1 MYEKI
6 EGEEPSTEGDEMD
19 MGEYNPSVAEIFN
32 YYFAA
37 LTQEQQSTLLGLD
50 SATITQN
57 GLTLPSM
64 SFITHN
70 KLTAFSDEKITLEVT
85 VSTLDKIMM
94 YASTN
99 GALNTSETASYILF
113 DFANGRVSIFK
124 AGTMTSSGQGTELCG
139 IDFDSSSGD
148 YILTI
153 GRRRR
158 NVFASIYNKSTQ
170 ILNEIVAEETLYP
183 SVNTAKRPAG
193 WMYQKPSFMTITGN
207 PIYKRFSCNVKGS
220 LYMMFQ
226 GDSYTEGYAGFYP
239 NCWAYKAARYFK
251 NSRTC
256 GLSGHKLADMITQYH
271 DSIKGK
277 INISVMVISIG
288 INDMSDLTSDAKIA
302 TWANTFKGYLDELV
316 EDGIIPIVN
325 RIWPEGS
332 NDSATSTKAKKMNDY
347 IRSWG
352 FDGADFGA
360 VNGYTSNS
368 TYYTSG
374 HLTAAGNDLT
384 YQIFINELSKY
395 KNN

>member
-1 MYEKI
+1 
-6 EGEEPSTEGDEMD
+6 
-19 MGEYNPSVAEIFN
+19 
-32 YYFAA
+32 
-37 LTQEQQSTLLGLD
+37 
-50 SATITQN
+50 
-57 GLTLPSM
+57 
-64 SFITHN
+64 
-70 KLTAFSDEKITLEVT
+70 
-85 VSTLDKIMM
+85 
-94 YASTN
+94 
-99 GALNTSETASYILF
+99 
-113 DFANGRVSIFK
+113 
-124 AGTMTSSGQGTELCG
+124 
-139 IDFDSSSGD
+139 
-148 YILTI
+148 
-153 GRRRR
+153 
-158 NVFASIYNKSTQ
+158 
-170 ILNEIVAEETLYP
+170 
-183 SVNTAKRPAG
+183 
-193 WMYQKPSFMTITGN
+193 
-207 PIYKRFSCNVKGS
+207 
-220 LYMMFQ
+220 MMFQ

-256 GLSGHKLADMITQYH
+256 GLSGHKLADMIAQYH

-302 TWANTFKGYLDELV
+302 AWANTYKGYLDELV

-325 RIWPEGS
+325 RIWSEGS